1 MEERRAHFVGETYD
15 PGTACSAAG
24 RAGRAAAELAGRGR
38 AIRHLGSLLS
48 PDEEL
53 SLHLFEADS
62 AETVAEVGR
71 LAASPFD
78 RIWQAAWLP
87 ATCTCTCNEKGE
99 Q

>member
-1 MEERRAHFVGETYD
+1 MEQHHFVGESYD
-15 PGTACSAAG
+15 PGGECSTAG

-38 AIRHLGSLLS
+38 VVRHLGSLLS

-78 RIWQAAWLP
+78 RIWPAAWFP
-87 ATCTCTCNEKGE
+87 AVCAAHEKGE
-99 Q
+99 GA

>member
-1 MEERRAHFVGETYD
+1 MEQRHFVGERYD
-15 PGTACSAAG
+15 PSDACSAAG
-24 RAGRAAAELAGRGR
+24 RAGKAAAELAGRGLE
-38 AIRHLGSLLS
+38 IRHLGSLLS

-78 RIWQAAWLP
+78 RIWPAAWLP
-87 ATCTCTCNEKGE
+87 AARACDEKGDE
-99 Q
+99 IQ